1 MAPLFNYPTFEYL
14 YKGRTWSTGI
24 MDEIILNKKTRH

>member
-14 YKGRTWSTGI
+14 LRLSKNTKN
-24 MDEIILNKKTRH
+24 IILEFVTI